1 MRKRIWILCCLLAVL
16 LAACGEQPKEPV
28 QPQPPA
34 VTEEPEDPE
43 QHVVKAPKKEDQ
55 SSRRRIPATW
65 RSWKYTAGSTRG
77 CTTCGWRPIR
87 RA

>member
-34 VTEEPEDPE
+34 VTEELEDPE
-43 QHVVKAPKKEDQ
+43 QHVVKAPKEEDQ
-55 SSRRRIPATW
+55 EEPAPDTG
-65 RSWKYTAGSTRG
+65 YLAELEVH
-77 CTTCGWRPIR
+77 CGQYEGMYHLWVETD
-87 RA
+87 

>member
-43 QHVVKAPKKEDQ
+43 QHVVKAPKKEEQ
-55 SSRRRIPATW
+55 EQPAPHTGYLAELEVHGGQYEGMYHLW
-65 RSWKYTAGSTRG
+65 VETD
-77 CTTCGWRPIR
+77 
-87 RA
+87 

>member
-43 QHVVKAPKKEDQ
+43 QHVVKVPKK
-55 SSRRRIPATW
+55 
-65 RSWKYTAGSTRG
+65 
-77 CTTCGWRPIR
+77 
-87 RA
+87 